1 MIHHFDDSV
10 TLDFACSPRL
20 RLVLSYLSDM
30 GGNHYCGAV
39 YRSSSREP
47 LFYARC
53 SGENPPHLKYVSNFD
68 VPDLFIGEASF
79 CVSERDLARLEA
91 WLKQNR
97 SRPHA
102 STATMPGKFKPLGL
116 VSMCQG
122 FA

>member
-20 RLVLSYLSDM
+20 RLVLSYLSDI
-30 GGNHYCGAV
+30 GGDHYCAAV
-39 YRSSSREP
+39 YRASSREP

-79 CVSERDLARLEA
+79 CVSERDLPRLAA
-91 WLKQNR
+91 WLKKDRGRQY
-97 SRPHA
+97 
-102 STATMPGKFKPLGL
+102 TAVQAMPETFKSVGL
-116 VSMCQG
+116 IDLCQG